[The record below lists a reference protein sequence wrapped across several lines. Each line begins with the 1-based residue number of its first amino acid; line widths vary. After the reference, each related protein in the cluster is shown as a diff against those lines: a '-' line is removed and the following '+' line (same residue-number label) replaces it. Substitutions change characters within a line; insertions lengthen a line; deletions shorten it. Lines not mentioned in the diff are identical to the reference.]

1 MKKKIIF
8 LGIVLM
14 LITVTTICVFASS
27 GYTMTYYSGTSD
39 VVTNLPNPDDAING
53 EKYTVSSQ
61 IPEREG
67 YEFLGWVLD
76 YEEIKYT
83 VEYVIESN
91 EMYGKPSDVSIPIDL
106 NKYSSGEIVH
116 VAEQLNSTQDYA
128 YFKGNSK
135 LKISGSWTFEKWDHD
150 DFEIS
155 DNTTITGTWK
165 FTPDKHFYVVYYSLW
180 DSNEIG
186 NDVNAPKIEYIES
199 LGIQVTET
207 ALPISDLKKPY
218 SLKIKGKY
226 QYYIV
231 TPYQTKT
238 IPMDGYIIY
247 LLYAKIPQVQ

>member
-116 VAEQLNSTQDYA
+116 VAEQLSSTQDYA
-128 YFKGNSK
+128 YFKGNVK

-180 DSNEIG
+180 DGKNITK
-186 NDVNAPKIEYIES
+186 DVHDPKIEYIDS
-199 LGIQVTET
+199 LGIQVTEY
-207 ALPISDLKKPY
+207 AIPLSDLKKPY
-218 SLKIKGKY
+218 SVKKNNKY

-231 TPYQTKT
+231 TPYQEKV
-238 IPMDGYIIY
+238 ISKDGYIIY
-247 LLYAKIPQVQ
+247 LLYAKIPKGQ